1 VSGAAHQRI
10 EIAFTSPLQIQNVA
24 PPPEIVAFLTVTCD
38 RFTIKAKG
46 DIMYT
51 LSVDNLVKMQVSYVD
66 AGGNPAKVDGPVQWV
81 SSDTNLVTVTVD
93 SQDSTIVMVTPVGK
107 LGQVQVTAT
116 ADADLGTGVRSLIT
130 TADIDVVAGEAVA
143 GTIQPIGDQEPIAPH
158 PEPRK
163 K

>member
-1 VSGAAHQRI
+1 
-10 EIAFTSPLQIQNVA
+10 
-24 PPPEIVAFLTVTCD
+24 
-38 RFTIKAKG
+38 
-46 DIMYT
+46 MYT

-81 SSDTNLVTVTVD
+81 SSDTNLVTVAVD

-116 ADADLGTGVRSLIT
+116 ADADLGSGVRSLIT
-130 TADIDVVAGEAVA
+130 TSDIDVVAGEAVA

-158 PEPRK
+158 PEPVK